1 MCEYYYIFLAMLG
14 FYKTTNAN
22 MQRGN
27 EDQIRDVG
35 DIFKER
41 RKIKMSC
48 TELVKRALVSNSLSI
63 TLTWYVSGSSIVDK
77 TRPGPGQVPSQK
89 QRQTMLCAWLGI
101 LPCNS
106 AVWQIIKQ

>member
-41 RKIKMSC
+41 RKIKMRC
-48 TELVKRALVSNSLSI
+48 TKPIKRALVSNRLSI
-63 TLTWYVSGSSIVDK
+63 TLTWYVSGINIVDR
-77 TRPGPGQVPSQK
+77 TRPGRGQALS
-89 QRQTMLCAWLGI
+89 
-101 LPCNS
+101 
-106 AVWQIIKQ
+106 

>member
-35 DIFKER
+35 DFFKER
-41 RKIKMSC
+41 HQIKMSC
-48 TELVKRALVSNSLSI
+48 TEPVK
-63 TLTWYVSGSSIVDK
+63 
-77 TRPGPGQVPSQK
+77 
-89 QRQTMLCAWLGI
+89 
-101 LPCNS
+101 
-106 AVWQIIKQ
+106 